1 MFKLDNE
8 FKETYIKY
16 YGKMA
21 PHEVL
26 QNLNDDIKDYSTA
39 SIVHLFNV
47 AKTSDVVGH
56 TYMEFFFE
64 ASKDPIAQLPNGEKL
79 IFNAAFHYVYTVD
92 PTMLES
98 FLDIRFRKR
107 DVYAEIAY
115 DAYGKVDEENIEKIK
130 AIKTEDTYSIQIPNP
145 VSRDQWFYNLAVA
158 VGSYSKCHSRKIG
171 AVLVKDNSVISTGYN
186 GPPRGVPTCDQR
198 WFIDDAF
205 KEKYGH
211 HIKPDDEKGT
221 TPQDP
226 KGVCPR
232 RIIGFPS
239 GKGLGIC
246 PAGHAE
252 RNALIN
258 AARLG
263 IKTDKT
269 KIYMSCGVPCSPCMV
284 EIINAGVEE
293 IICSA
298 MKIYDETALYLLEN
312 SDLKIRIYD
321 FLV

>member
-8 FKETYIKY
+8 FKETYQKY
-16 YGKMA
+16 YGDKA
-21 PHEVL
+21 PYEVL
-26 QNLNDDIKDYSTA
+26 DIVNDDIKGYSTD

-47 AKTSDVVGH
+47 AKTSDIVGH
-56 TYMEFFFE
+56 TYTEFFFE
-64 ASKDPIAQLPNGEKL
+64 ASKDSIAQLPNAEQL
-79 IFNAAFHYVYTVD
+79 IFNAAFHYVHTVD
-92 PTMLES
+92 PNQLES
-98 FLDIRFRKR
+98 FLDIRFKAR
-107 DVYAEIAY
+107 DIYAELAY
-115 DAYGKVDEENIEKIK
+115 DAYGSINQENIDKIK
-130 AIKTEDTYSIQIPNP
+130 AIKTEDTYSIQISNP

-198 WFIDDAF
+198 WFIDKRF
-205 KEKYGH
+205 KAKYGS
-211 HIKPDDEKGT
+211 KADGKET
-221 TPQDP
+221 

-232 RIIGFPS
+232 RVIGFPS
-239 GKGLGIC
+239 GQGLEIC

-269 KIYMSCGVPCSPCMV
+269 KIYMSCATPCTPCMV

-293 IICSA
+293 IICSGMA
-298 MKIYDETALYLLEN
+298 EYDETSLYLLEN